1 MKVIKIVAKNLHIA
15 ISGLSVLVQVSLLLT
30 YRVLVRLKR
39 SHN

>member
-1 MKVIKIVAKNLHIA
+1 MKVIKIVAKNLHIRS
-15 ISGLSVLVQVSLLLT
+15 ISISARSLLMT